1 MRCGSLPPWWSRPHL
16 LLLNGFPM
24 LTILS
29 FLFKTLSLDF

>member
-1 MRCGSLPPWWSRPHL
+1 MRCGSLPLSRSRPHL
-16 LLLNGFPM
+16 LLLNGFPV